1 VSETN
6 GHDPAVIDLDAIVAS
21 TRAPI
26 LRISFDMIRT
36 DTLTA
41 YELMTIGRTLGIA
54 PGDLVAQINA
64 KAGWTALELGQ
75 AFAWII
81 ARRVDPAL
89 TWEQAQTYGLDVVTK
104 PPDPTPAGGRKPRRR
119 GTSGP

>member
-6 GHDPAVIDLDAIVAS
+6 GHDPGVIDLDSIVAS
-21 TRAPI
+21 TRTPI
-26 LRISFDMIRT
+26 LRISVDLIRT

-41 YELMTIGRTLGIA
+41 YELMTIGRTLGIS
-54 PGDLVAQINA
+54 PGDLVEQIRE
-64 KAGWTALELGQ
+64 KDGWTGLELGQ

-81 ARRVDPAL
+81 ARRADPAL
-89 TWEQAQTYGLDVVTK
+89 TWELAQTYGLDVVTK

-119 GTSGP
+119 GTPGS